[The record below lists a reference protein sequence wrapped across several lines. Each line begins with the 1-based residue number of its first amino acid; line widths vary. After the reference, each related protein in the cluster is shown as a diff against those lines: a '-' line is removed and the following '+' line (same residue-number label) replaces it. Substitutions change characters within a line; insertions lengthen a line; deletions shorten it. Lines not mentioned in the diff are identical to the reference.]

1 LLDLDSLDVPSF
13 GSFFIYLGIV
23 ISLFPPFLKFSN
35 LNFPFCSGRLEVHV
49 PIFDGPESLVFK
61 FYMVDYEA
69 LTGLS
74 LL

>member
-1 LLDLDSLDVPSF
+1 V
-13 GSFFIYLGIV
+13 V
-23 ISLFPPFLKFSN
+23 SLFPPFIKLSN
-35 LNFPFCSGRLEVHV
+35 LNFPFCSGRLEVHI

-74 LL
+74 LLQVPQQFVWPGAPRA